1 MTWDRVDLQRGFIA
15 IRAVDT
21 KTKKPRRVPL
31 TPAVKATLHDLTKVR
46 SLTTNHV
53 FLYEGKP
60 IKQLS
65 RTFRTALREAGIK
78 DFRFH
83 DLRHCAS
90 TNLRRAGV
98 DTATAMRIVGHKSE
112 KMWKRYNAM
121 EESDLLKA
129 ASKLNSYLQTNTV
142 ITPARTAE
150 TVNSVS
156 A

>member
-1 MTWDRVDLQRGFIA
+1 NLTWDRVDLQRGFITL
-15 IRAVDT
+15 RAVDT

-31 TPAVKATLHDLTKVR
+31 TPSVKATLQDLARVR
-46 SLTTNHV
+46 SLTTPHV

-60 IKQLS
+60 LKSIS
-65 RTFRTALREAGIK
+65 RTFRTVLKEAGIQ

-121 EESDLLKA
+121 EESDLLIA
-129 ASKLNSYLQTNTV
+129 ASKLHAYHSNTV
-142 ITPARTAE
+142 ITPASSDEAPSSITA
-150 TVNSVS
+150 
-156 A
+156 